1 MAILKLN
8 NNSLTSVTELP
19 SGVGSDPNTKVSL
32 ARLGL
37 RVFANQNL
45 ATSNTQNLSYDVF
58 QDSTGI
64 TALTNCER
72 NQGEFLSSVVPSGFA
87 IDNSGTLLTNLHNVH
102 NFDNNKTDNYQGN
115 MVLSDSDV
123 APTFSSTYKKFGT
136 HSVYS
141 AADNQGYTM
150 NHNGVGHAGF
160 ASKESTS
167 MSCWIYQTSDNAQ
180 WNMIYDGISATG
192 NHGFIFAGRYQNQ
205 DDTGIYDN
213 NGWANGGGTIVLN
226 QWHHMVFMIS
236 TSKKEMY
243 FDGVRQINS
252 SGSFSW
258 LGSDSSHRLF
268 KRYDNGSNLHFN
280 GYCDQLCFWKNKI
293 LSTTEIADLYNS
305 GSGNEF
311 ASGTS
316 NATGNF
322 SCPAITA
329 ASSTTKMGAVI
340 TYQDNAGT
348 NALNTDI
355 VLQLSADNGS
365 NFSTATLTALPD
377 FSSGIKMAKVND
389 LPVTAGTQL
398 KYKISFAN
406 QAAGSKEA
414 RIRGVSLNY

>member
-8 NNSLTSVTELP
+8 NNSLTNVTELP

-141 AADNQGYTM
+141 AGDNQGYSM
-150 NHNGVGHAGF
+150 NYNSTGHSNF
-160 ASKESTS
+160 AQNESTS

-180 WNMIYDGISATG
+180 WNMIYDGISSTG

-205 DDTGIYDN
+205 DDTGIYDS

-226 QWHHMVFMIS
+226 QWHHFVFMIS

-243 FDGVRQINS
+243 FDGVRQINA

-258 LGSDSSHRLF
+258 NASDSSHRLF
-268 KRYDNGSNLHFN
+268 KRYDNGANLHFN

-305 GSGNEF
+305 GNGNEF
-311 ASGTS
+311 TSGIE
-316 NATGNF
+316 NATGSF
-322 SCPAITA
+322 EGVDVTA
-329 ASSTTKMGAVI
+329 PSSVSKMGAVI
-340 TYQDNAGT
+340 TYEETGT
-348 NALNTDI
+348 NVLNTDI
-355 VLQLSADNGS
+355 VMKLSADSGS
-365 NFSTATLTALPD
+365 NFTTATLEALPD
-377 FSSGIKMAKVND
+377 FASGVKCA
-389 LPVTAGTQL
+389 
-398 KYKISFAN
+398 KISNVSVTPGTACTYQLNFAN
-406 QAAGSKEA
+406 QSTSKFA
-414 RIRGVSLNY
+414 KITGVALTF